1 MKRLVI
7 TTLALSLLTGCGG
20 DDTDARKQKTD
31 AMAAEF
37 RKQFTEGKVSA
48 TEPAAPEKRKANKK
62 PKPVASSGG
71 AKLDLT
77 PEQRDLYIEARTMC
91 GLVPPSQVAGDFGM
105 SPDSNPAAIARRYA
119 RAYPDPGLNGAA
131 ELGCYAG
138 LVARD

>member
-1 MKRLVI
+1 MTDPKNRPVI
-7 TTLALSLLTGCGG
+7 AAAMFAVGIVLIALAIGLSSG
-20 DDTDARKQKTD
+20 DSSPSR
-31 AMAAEF
+31 E
-37 RKQFTEGKVSA
+37 SA
-48 TEPAAPEKRKANKK
+48 PTAPAFNAPAPERQKA
-62 PKPVASSGG
+62 KPVVKSSSG

-77 PEQRDLYIEARTMC
+77 PEQRDLYIEARTVC
-91 GLVPPSQVAGDFGM
+91 GLVPPAQVAGDFGM